1 MFDED
6 EAPTGDS
13 DEDVNLEPDDT
24 PLVAEALGLSL
35 SDARKLMEQQ
45 KAFSELIDVL
55 QDDEDFL
62 QAEMPEAPDGEFVIK
77 SKNGKIF
84 KSSKDAIEKFKAK
97 NPRMKVK
104 NEATKFSL
112 KDAEARGDR
121 LARKLES
128 KGYSNVGYSIDGDA
142 IEVTA
147 KKSSKHDKKKGNGN
161 VSKNQAVEILDL
173 SEDDDDAV
181 ELTLALFDEDPDE
194 PHHTY
199 GGRKISGCTTG
210 FSVARVSTGETGI
223 ATAG

>member
-1 MFDED
+1 MKSSSAILLLLLSATSFVSASNVRGSSSHRELDLFDED

-97 NPRMKVK
+97 NPV
-104 NEATKFSL
+104 
-112 KDAEARGDR
+112 
-121 LARKLES
+121 
-128 KGYSNVGYSIDGDA
+128 
-142 IEVTA
+142 
-147 KKSSKHDKKKGNGN
+147 
-161 VSKNQAVEILDL
+161 
-173 SEDDDDAV
+173 
-181 ELTLALFDEDPDE
+181 
-194 PHHTY
+194 
-199 GGRKISGCTTG
+199 
-210 FSVARVSTGETGI
+210 
-223 ATAG
+223 